1 MSHARPALASS
12 LALLIC
18 AGGCGSGSAEK
29 TAAKPTPASKVEKL
43 PGEGDLTVVTLTP
56 EAEVRLGL
64 LTAEVRKAARPRT
77 RTIGGELL
85 VPPGQT
91 VLVSAP
97 LAGTL
102 LPPDGGVPTP
112 GARVRRGQVVFRL
125 LPMLSPEAKATMM
138 TARVDA
144 RGQVDLATANEAQAR
159 VLVDRAENL
168 AKDRLSSPAGLIDAK
183 AAHDVAA
190 ANLKAAASRLD
201 VLDKTIKGIEGGT
214 LDPLPIAAQADGVVR
229 DVHASTGQLVAPGMA
244 LFDLVSTDT
253 LWVRVPAYVGD
264 VAKVRADRPAQIG
277 GLADV
282 VGAPTRPASPV
293 AAPGL
298 GDPIASTVY
307 LYYSLDNREGIFRP
321 GQRVGVSLA
330 MAGDDESLV
339 VPFKAILRDYNENA
353 WVYELTSPHHYS
365 RRRVRLDRVVGDEA
379 ILSYGPAPGAKVVTD
394 GAAEIFGAEFG
405 GFK

>member
-1 MSHARPALASS
+1 MTHARPALASS
-12 LALLIC
+12 LALAVLLT
-18 AGGCGSGSAEK
+18 GCGGPAEK
-29 TAAKPTPASKVEKL
+29 AAAKPKPASTVTKL
-43 PGEGDLTVVTLTP
+43 PGEGNLTEVELTP
-56 EAEVRLGL
+56 AAEVRLGL
-64 LTAEVRKAARPRT
+64 KTAEVRRAAMPRT
-77 RTIGGELL
+77 RNIGGELL
-85 VPPGQT
+85 IPPGQT

-97 LAGTL
+97 VGGTL

-125 LPMLSPEAKATMM
+125 LPMLAPEAKATMM

-144 RGQVDLATANEAQAR
+144 IGQVDVATKIEAQAK
-159 VLVDRAENL
+159 VLVQRAEGL
-168 AKDRLSSPAGLIDAK
+168 AKDRLSSPAVLIDAK
-183 AAHDVAA
+183 AAHDVAE
-190 ANLKAAASRLD
+190 ANLKAAASRLE

-229 DVHASTGQLVAPGMA
+229 DVHASTGQLVAPGMV

-264 VAKVRADRPAQIG
+264 VVQVRADRPAQVG

-282 VGAPTRPASPV
+282 IGAPTRAASPV
-293 AAPGL
+293 AAPAL

-307 LYYSLDNREGIFRP
+307 LYYALDNRDAAYRP

-339 VPFKAILRDYNENA
+339 VPFKAIVRDYNENA
-353 WVYELTSPHHYS
+353 WVYEQTSPQHYS
-365 RRRVRLDRVVGDEA
+365 RKRVRLDRVVDDMA
-379 ILSYGPAPGAKVVTD
+379 VLASGPAAGTKVVTD
-394 GAAEIFGAEFG
+394 GVAEIYGAEFG